1 MQERVVRF
9 RITYEKLRKYRV
21 VCAYFDISPQK
32 QAEKI
37 FDDFIKIQEEN
48 MKRLENDE
56 GT

>member
-1 MQERVVRF
+1 VQERVVRF